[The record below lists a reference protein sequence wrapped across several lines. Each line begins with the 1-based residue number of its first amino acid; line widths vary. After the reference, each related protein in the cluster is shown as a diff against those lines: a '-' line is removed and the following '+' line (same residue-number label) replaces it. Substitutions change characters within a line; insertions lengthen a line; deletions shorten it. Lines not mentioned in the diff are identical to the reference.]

1 MVPKNLQ
8 ELLFSLGRPRERYIV
23 AAVTALVGPKVGA
36 ETAAFDPVRSVLS
49 GLADQGEW

>member
-36 ETAAFDPVRSVLS
+36 ETAAFDPRSVLS